1 MIAVC
6 HGKKAATLQRAEM
19 MLPCPLCME
28 LPSEGSFVCNQG
40 SCTGVVTLAHIGTAF
55 LIPLLVFWS

>member
-1 MIAVC
+1 
-6 HGKKAATLQRAEM
+6 M

-28 LPSEGSFVCNQG
+28 SPSEGSFVCNQG
-40 SCTGVVTLAHIGTAF
+40 SCTGVVTLAHIGIAF